1 MVIIDI
7 NDTIN
12 AFKAD
17 IDLTIEYLNNGKI
30 TLKRYKLILE
40 TLFNQIVKFECL
52 ISSLYGFN
60 KIDFKTYMNTN
71 EKIREIKNLI
81 IERNC

>member
-17 IDLTIEYLNNGKI
+17 IDLTIEYLNNDKI

-40 TLFNQIVKFECL
+40 TLFNQIVEFECL

-60 KIDFKTYMNTN
+60 KIDFKTYINTN